1 MGAASGIW
9 FRADLVVM
17 LSLIEQQA
25 RRDKTGDRLQGT
37 HEALGDLRRALGLD
51 ERASHAII
59 DSAQM
64 TGDR

>member
-25 RRDKTGDRLQGT
+25 RRDKSGERLQGT
-37 HEALGDLRRALGLD
+37 LEALGDLRRALGLD
-51 ERASHAII
+51 DRASYTVIE
-59 DSAQM
+59 S
-64 TGDR
+64 GRVGG